1 MGSANGCNGL
11 CSNEKAS
18 KINQQNE
25 NKEDKN
31 EERQI
36 DVLNEELLDI
46 NVSYIII
53 GLNRNF
59 NHIQNPN
66 TFHISLFLYSRYNSK
81 KGIIMEFA
89 KFIEKEEQAG
99 IKYPYKNAGGLR
111 YYSSTRPAYINNLCD
126 IGNINIKLQTSYF
139 FRDILNKCCEDRI
152 WTKNKYNLLL
162 NNCQDFV
169 SDSMKKFGI
178 FYGLSDIN
186 LHIPDISPDDKK
198 KYIPDAIKPFCIEK
212 K

>member
-1 MGSANGCNGL
+1 MGSGIGCTGL
-11 CSNEKAS
+11 CSSEKAS

-31 EERQI
+31 EEKQI

-89 KFIEKEEQAG
+89 HQIFGFLIST
-99 IKYPYKNAGGLR
+99 PYLR
-111 YYSSTRPAYINNLCD
+111 KWFPKA
-126 IGNINIKLQTSYF
+126 
-139 FRDILNKCCEDRI
+139 
-152 WTKNKYNLLL
+152 
-162 NNCQDFV
+162 
-169 SDSMKKFGI
+169 
-178 FYGLSDIN
+178 
-186 LHIPDISPDDKK
+186 
-198 KYIPDAIKPFCIEK
+198 
-212 K
+212 